1 MEQEQTFLNW
11 LTSTERKEL
20 ELLKV
25 TEKVMGKDSQEFNQ
39 QLASWNTAN
48 MILNKLNQLKKEL

>member
-25 TEKVMGKDSQEFNQ
+25 TEKVMGKNSQEFNQ

>member
-39 QLASWNTAN
+39 QLASWSTAN
-48 MILNKLNQLKKEL
+48 MILNKLNQLKKDL

>member
-11 LTSTERKEL
+11 LTLTERKEL